1 MLLNSGCQRRL
12 SRVPWTARRSNQSIA
27 KGNQSWIFNGRTD
40 AEAPI
45 FWPPDRK
52 NWLTG
57 EDPDAGKDWRQEKGM
72 AENEMVGMAPPTW
85 WTWVWLSSRSRWWTE
100 KPGILQSMGLQRV
113 RHDWV
118 TELNWIEMD
127 FAERATDWVQL
138 QIQQE
143 KVGFIFKEQD
153 GDQ

>member
-1 MLLNSGCQRRL
+1 MNSG
-12 SRVPWTARRSNQSIA
+12 SKSILY
-27 KGNQSWIFNGRTD
+27 GREIF
-40 AEAPI
+40 PI
-45 FWPPDRK
+45 
-52 NWLTG
+52 
-57 EDPDAGKDWRQEKGM
+57 Q
-72 AENEMVGMAPPTW
+72 
-85 WTWVWLSSRSRWWTE
+85 WWTE